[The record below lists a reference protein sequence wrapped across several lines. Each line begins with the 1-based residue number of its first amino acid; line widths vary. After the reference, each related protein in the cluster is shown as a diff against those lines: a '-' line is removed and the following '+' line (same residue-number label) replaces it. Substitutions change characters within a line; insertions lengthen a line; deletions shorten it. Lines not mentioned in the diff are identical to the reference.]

1 MSALLTVYCGIIY
14 AHSIAGVSMANEIM
28 YYIFVAKF
36 EIIDVIQVENLKL
49 NIHIP
54 MYTDTLD

>member
-1 MSALLTVYCGIIY
+1 M
-14 AHSIAGVSMANEIM
+14 IM